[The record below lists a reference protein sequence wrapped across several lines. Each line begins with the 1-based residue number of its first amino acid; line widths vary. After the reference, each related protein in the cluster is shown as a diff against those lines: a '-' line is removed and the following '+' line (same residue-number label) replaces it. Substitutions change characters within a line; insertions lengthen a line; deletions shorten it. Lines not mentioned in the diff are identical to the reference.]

1 MNKILASPDTT
12 ARNMCMIP
20 SKYLTIVTEVINNPA
35 AAVVTVWSI
44 LCTVNTGMV
53 NTTTCCPSIVLT
65 SPRTMAA
72 QRQHPLLVSEYH
84 SDNR

>member
-1 MNKILASPDTT
+1 MNRILASPDTT

-53 NTTTCCPSIVLT
+53 TITTQLSQ
-65 SPRTMAA
+65 SRTMAA
-72 QRQHPLLVSEYH
+72 HSLHPLLVSEYH

>member
-53 NTTTCCPSIVLT
+53 NTTTQLP
-65 SPRTMAA
+65 
-72 QRQHPLLVSEYH
+72 EYC
-84 SDNR
+84 SDQS

>member
-1 MNKILASPDTT
+1 MNKILPSPDTT

-53 NTTTCCPSIVLT
+53 NTTTCCPS
-65 SPRTMAA
+65 PRTMAA
-72 QRQHPLLVSEYH
+72 HSLHPLLVSEYH